1 MLRQKKK
8 TNITT
13 TITTTKKTQPYQK
26 HLSKTR
32 KKKLSKNP
40 EEFCRSNHVFLLII
54 KIYLYA
60 IKYCYCYKQLYFE
73 DICVLV
79 KLLFR
84 HYNSHLKWISFLILD
99 LLLSI
104 CPSGFTFIFPV
115 FHSSERKHREAVI

>member
-8 TNITT
+8 QTSPLPSPPPKKPNR
-13 TITTTKKTQPYQK
+13 TKNTCPKQG
-26 HLSKTR
+26 

-84 HYNSHLKWISFLILD
+84 HYNSHLK
-99 LLLSI
+99 
-104 CPSGFTFIFPV
+104 
-115 FHSSERKHREAVI
+115 